1 MWTKAPMR
9 RITSSPLFLY
19 FSVFVYALFVEMID
33 NEHKGGPVDK
43 FLTIVSSRGC
53 WQENLWFS
61 QWRQIEQFDIFSVT
75 LKVSNGHEML
85 SQITAQP

>member
-1 MWTKAPMR
+1 M
-9 RITSSPLFLY
+9 
-19 FSVFVYALFVEMID
+19 FVYALFVEMIV

-43 FLTIVSSRGC
+43 FLTVVSSRGC
-53 WQENLWFS
+53 W
-61 QWRQIEQFDIFSVT
+61 QIEQFDIFSVT